1 MIPRRWSLQKG
12 RRHKMALLKSP
23 RIGIFCEERGKKPI
37 ALGVRKFRY
46 RGPGTRWQEFARMRW
61 RERPFPIQTGDSAE
75 LNQLYKFGANRGAL
89 SKANLNI
96 IRCLSNSGR
105 YSTLE
110 EAVH

>member
-46 RGPGTRWQEFARMRW
+46 RGPGTRGKEFARMRW
-61 RERPFPIQTGDSAE
+61 RDGHFPIQTGDIAEFNQLHSFGASAE
-75 LNQLYKFGANRGAL
+75 AL
-89 SKANLNI
+89 CKANLKI
-96 IRCLSNSGR
+96 ISC
-105 YSTLE
+105 
-110 EAVH
+110 